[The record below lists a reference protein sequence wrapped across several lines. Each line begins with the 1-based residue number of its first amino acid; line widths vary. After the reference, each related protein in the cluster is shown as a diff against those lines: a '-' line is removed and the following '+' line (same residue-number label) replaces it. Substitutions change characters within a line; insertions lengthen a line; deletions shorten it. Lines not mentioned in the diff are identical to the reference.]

1 MIYTYNFYASLFG
14 LRYINHRVCLFYVA
28 DYVGHIKLVN
38 GQVLSDSLVLDDA
51 EIAASSRVM
60 LHVQTHE

>member
-1 MIYTYNFYASLFG
+1 MYK
-14 LRYINHRVCLFYVA
+14 LRNLGFIAGFIRYKALIFIVFFA

-38 GQVLSDSLVLDDA
+38 GQVLSDGPLLDEA
-51 EIAASSRVM
+51 EIAASRRVD